1 MRNNPEEKTTRA
13 FYPLPVLGMLLFC
26 AAGGSQAALTVVA
39 DYGGQPAAPFYD
51 AINNAPN
58 EWTAKP
64 ASRPLPSVMA
74 PSMVLPVETLEMTP
88 GEVDDRVLHLPGIG
102 ALYLVGDDPLSRAWL
117 TQHAAQLNAMNAA
130 GMVVNVKSETGLQA
144 LQALAQGGLLSPA
157 SGTDLAHR
165 LQLSH
170 YPVLI
175 TETGLTQQVK

>member
-74 PSMVLPVETLEMTP
+74 PSMVLPVETPEMTP
-88 GEVDDRVLHLPGIG
+88 GRWMTASCI
-102 ALYLVGDDPLSRAWL
+102 YR
-117 TQHAAQLNAMNAA
+117 
-130 GMVVNVKSETGLQA
+130 GL
-144 LQALAQGGLLSPA
+144 GHCIWWG
-157 SGTDLAHR
+157 
-165 LQLSH
+165 
-170 YPVLI
+170 
-175 TETGLTQQVK
+175 